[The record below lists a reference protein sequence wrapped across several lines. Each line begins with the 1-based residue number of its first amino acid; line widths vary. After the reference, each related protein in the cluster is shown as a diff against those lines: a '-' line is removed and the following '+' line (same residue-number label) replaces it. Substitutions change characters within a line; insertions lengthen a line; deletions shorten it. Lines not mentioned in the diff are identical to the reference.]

1 MVLQTR
7 VRAVNSFRGNLL
19 DNSEFDDFVRRVR
32 EADEPT
38 VDALFADLY
47 EAIRREARRLIKLE
61 RPGHTLQA
69 TDLVSEA
76 YLRLRDLK
84 GVEWQDRAHF
94 LRTVARA
101 MRRALV
107 DLARRR
113 KAKKRA
119 GLDQLTYVTLGGEK
133 VLALEDLITL
143 EDALEKLSAGSG
155 NLPREGLVL
164 EMTFFAGATKAE
176 VAQSLEI
183 TERQVY
189 RDYAHARV
197 WLRREFGL

>member
-1 MVLQTR
+1 M
-7 VRAVNSFRGNLL
+7 NSFRGNLL
-19 DNSEFDDFVRRVR
+19 DDSEFDDFMRRVR
-32 EADEPT
+32 ETDEST

>member
-1 MVLQTR
+1 
-7 VRAVNSFRGNLL
+7 L
-19 DNSEFDDFVRRVR
+19 DDIEFDDFVRRVR
-32 EADEPT
+32 EADQPT
-38 VDALFADLY
+38 IDALFSDLY

-76 YLRLRDLK
+76 YLRLRELK
-84 GVEWQDRAHF
+84 GVDWQDRAHF

-119 GLDQLTYVTLGGEK
+119 GLDQLTYVTLGVRK

-143 EDALEKLSAGSG
+143 EDALEKLSVGSG
-155 NLPREGLVL
+155 NLPREALVL

-176 VAQSLEI
+176 IAQSLDI

-197 WLRREFGL
+197 WLRREFAL